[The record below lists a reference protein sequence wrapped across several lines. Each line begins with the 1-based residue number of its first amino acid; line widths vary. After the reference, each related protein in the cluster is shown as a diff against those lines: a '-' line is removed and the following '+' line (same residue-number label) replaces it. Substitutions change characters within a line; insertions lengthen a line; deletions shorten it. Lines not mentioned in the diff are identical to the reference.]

1 MLIFRFTHQNKA
13 THGFELPDAQCL
25 LFLSH
30 LLLWEHHDSHTSY
43 CFSFSYWLW
52 KMWCHFNDSFAH
64 LWFKKMHLFSKLLTS
79 LHEILTS
86 APKYTFPCLCF
97 PSLERFLDC
106 GLLEV
111 TVSMNRAIS
120 WLCGIW
126 LRKKGFEWVTNS
138 LQELSCFFSVIRKPF
153 ISSEDTVQKHKHTEV
168 QYNSSSSCII
178 FDFFHLFLSN

>member
-52 KMWCHFNDSFAH
+52 EMWCHFNDSFAH
-64 LWFKKMHLFSKLLTS
+64 LWFKKCIFSVNYLQVYM
-79 LHEILTS
+79 
-86 APKYTFPCLCF
+86 KYWHQLQSTLCF

-153 ISSEDTVQKHKHTEV
+153 ISSEDTVQKHTHTHRGT
-168 QYNSSSSCII
+168 I
-178 FDFFHLFLSN
+178 